1 MISSGKATTTDESA
15 LRYLREIIR
24 YDDENT
30 VPDSKIHLGIR
41 EHQDVGTF
49 IPEQQWAIN
58 SWDSYG
64 ETPLTVACWNNDV
77 QAVRTLI
84 AAKADVTQPNFEGDA
99 PLNVACYTGDVE
111 CVRALILARC
121 DISCSRALFS
131 PVFDCVLGSAPGTVQ
146 VLSILLEHG
155 ASVSSRDKA
164 DEGTP
169 LHFLTNGLQAN
180 DKLNLLLA
188 YGADINSKDMEGR
201 TPLLRAIWQDRSVVV
216 KLILNRGADPART
229 GYDNWSTLSYLAVYG
244 SWNNMKAFLDVP
256 ACRFPDHEIR
266 DTRGQDALDLFKSR
280 LCKKD
285 MREDMKQLTKEELKT
300 FKSLYGDVRDHQI
313 RSIIETVRSAMDK
326 LLRKDGLGAS
336 EALQPLFRKK
346 LVSGNLENAETLR
359 VIGIQIRE
367 GMWDSAT
374 ESLQE
379 TAEICEGR
387 LRIPVLM
394 EGSPCYGPVL
404 KTLVSGGYVEGILG

>member
-1 MISSGKATTTDESA
+1 
-15 LRYLREIIR
+15 
-24 YDDENT
+24 
-30 VPDSKIHLGIR
+30 
-41 EHQDVGTF
+41 
-49 IPEQQWAIN
+49 
-58 SWDSYG
+58 
-64 ETPLTVACWNNDV
+64 VACWNNDV

-84 AAKADVTQPNFEGDA
+84 AAKADVDQPNFEGDA

-379 TAEICEGR
+379 IAEICEGR

-394 EGSPCYGPVL
+394 EGLPCYGPVL